1 MTNEELVKLLQ
12 ELSGGMTCGKHV
24 IELEQ
29 AADRIEALTAENEAL
44 KKSGRA
50 LLNAKHK
57 EAAEAK
63 LWFEKGQA
71 LTAENFKLAAG
82 SCDVEGGK
90 VGDEH
95 GHFYCTLQAKI
106 EALTAEVERL
116 LVSNEQWQVDYN
128 EAVIDKLELETKIKR
143 LRGIGLHLVQHINWV
158 TNGLP
163 DLLEDACLTDE
174 EGVINAAIAAATEA
188 RAALEKQ
195 P

>member
-1 MTNEELVKLLQ
+1 MTDEELIE
-12 ELSGGMTCGKHV
+12 ELSEMGRHPCRAHLPMGET
-24 IELEQ
+24 LRQ
-29 AADRIEALTAENEAL
+29 AADRIEALTAEVERLRHCL
-44 KKSGRA
+44 K
-50 LLNAKHK
+50 NANDKH
-57 EAAEAK
+57 EFYEREWY
-63 LWFEKGQA
+63 LR
-71 LTAENFKLAAG
+71 
-82 SCDVEGGK
+82 
-90 VGDEH
+90 GDR
-95 GHFYCTLQAKI
+95 I
-106 EALTAEVERL
+106 EALTAENERL

>member
-1 MTNEELVKLLQ
+1 MTHWLTLPEEIGTTMTDDDKALVETVRLEAEINKNYDGIAYKLL
-12 ELSGGMTCGKHV
+12 TR
-24 IELEQ
+24 I
-29 AADRIEALTAENEAL
+29 ADRIEALSAEN
-44 KKSGRA
+44 
-50 LLNAKHK
+50 
-57 EAAEAK
+57 
-63 LWFEKGQA
+63 
-71 LTAENFKLAAG
+71 
-82 SCDVEGGK
+82 
-90 VGDEH
+90 
-95 GHFYCTLQAKI
+95 
-106 EALTAEVERL
+106 ERL

>member
-1 MTNEELVKLLQ
+1 MSDYIEYTPKRHGQRPPYWTPDTETSVDGHRFIRQPNWAWIAGTVYYVPYEAVHGVPRLAMDELTAQDADLTDHTKNCDWHVDQ
-12 ELSGGMTCGKHV
+12 YPWECTCGLIYNQQRYV
-24 IELEQ
+24 
-29 AADRIEALTAENEAL
+29 IEALTAEN
-44 KKSGRA
+44 
-50 LLNAKHK
+50 
-57 EAAEAK
+57 
-63 LWFEKGQA
+63 
-71 LTAENFKLAAG
+71 
-82 SCDVEGGK
+82 
-90 VGDEH
+90 
-95 GHFYCTLQAKI
+95 
-106 EALTAEVERL
+106 ERL